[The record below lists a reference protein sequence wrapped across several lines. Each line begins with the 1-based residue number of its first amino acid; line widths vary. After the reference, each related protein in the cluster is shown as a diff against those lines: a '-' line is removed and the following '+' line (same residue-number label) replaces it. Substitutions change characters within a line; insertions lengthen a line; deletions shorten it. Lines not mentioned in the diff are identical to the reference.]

1 MSGVGGGATG
11 GFVLGGGFSSIVFA
25 TDFSKAA
32 NAAFDFSLGVAKA
45 LDGELHLFHSLDI
58 GNLQT
63 GVPVDQDTIE
73 KRLRE
78 ARQRIRGLYVAN
90 MHEFK
95 NYSIEVW
102 EGIPYI
108 EIVKFAREKQ
118 ADLIIMA
125 HHTRT
130 DEAENARLSSTME
143 QVIVRASCPVL
154 SVSRP
159 PKSL

>member
-1 MSGVGGGATG
+1 
-11 GFVLGGGFSSIVFA
+11 
-25 TDFSKAA
+25 
-32 NAAFDFSLGVAKA
+32 VAGS
-45 LDGELHLFHSLDI
+45 LDGELHLFHALDI
-58 GNLQT
+58 GTPQT
-63 GVPVDQDTIE
+63 GVLIDQDAIE

-78 ARQRIRGLYVAN
+78 ARQRIRGLYVPRMGA
-90 MHEFK
+90 FK
-95 NYSIEVW
+95 KYSIEVW

-125 HHTRT
+125 HQSQAL
-130 DEAENARLSSTME
+130 DAENAKLGSNME

-159 PKSL
+159 PKAQ